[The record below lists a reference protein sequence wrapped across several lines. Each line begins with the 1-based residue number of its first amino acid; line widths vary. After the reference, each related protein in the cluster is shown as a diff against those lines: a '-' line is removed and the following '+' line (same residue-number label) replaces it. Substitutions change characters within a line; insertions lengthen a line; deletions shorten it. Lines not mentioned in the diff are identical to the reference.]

1 MNDFGFDFSILKNVW
16 LKIDH
21 KDTPPIGM
29 AKCLEM

>member
-1 MNDFGFDFSILKNVW
+1 MILVLISASLKNVW

-21 KDTPPIGM
+21 KDTPPIRM